1 MTCTL
6 VAGSINMDVVNRVR
20 VHPKPGE
27 TVPGLGLSYD
37 PGGKGANQA
46 VAVARN
52 GGTVRMLAAV
62 GDDTFS
68 TTLLSHLATEG
79 IDTSWIER
87 VSGPAGM
94 AFITV
99 DGHGE
104 NTIIVEG
111 GANAQLSVAHVDA
124 AVRAG
129 VLDGVGT
136 LVVQNEVP
144 STVTLHVMQVAKKA
158 GAWVVFNPAPVTG
171 VTLKW
176 LRDVDIVV
184 VNETEAEALS
194 GVSYADAQ
202 DVLDWVA
209 RVIQVFLDAGA
220 QSAVVTLGGQGSVYG
235 TRVSQWAEG
244 VSDRSVRVGQETF
257 KRNGLCLVRQPAFS
271 VPVVDTTAAGDT
283 FVGAL
288 TAEHSR
294 TGDIAWSLQY
304 ASAAAALAVTKSG
317 AQTSVPTKEEV
328 LAFLDTRCKSQ

>member
-6 VAGSINMDVVNRVR
+6 IAGSINMDVVNRVG

-27 TVPGLGLSYD
+27 TVPGLGLSYN

-68 TTLLSHLATEG
+68 ATLLNHLAAEG

-87 VSGPAGM
+87 YSGPAGM

-111 GANAQLSVAHVDA
+111 GANAQLSVAKVDA
-124 AVRAG
+124 AVSTG
-129 VLDGVGT
+129 VLEGVGT

-144 STVTLHVMQVAKKA
+144 SAVTLHAMQVAKKA
-158 GAWVVFNPAPVTG
+158 GAQVVFNPAPVTG
-171 VTLKW
+171 VTLEW

-194 GVSYADAQ
+194 GVPLGHAEN
-202 DVLDWVA
+202 VVDWVA
-209 RVIQVFLDAGA
+209 HVIQVFLDAGA

-235 TRVSQWAEG
+235 MRVSPFTQG
-244 VSDRSVRVGQETF
+244 VSDRSVKVGQETF
-257 KRNGLCLVRQPAFS
+257 RRNGLFLVCQSAFS

-283 FVGAL
+283 FVGAF
-288 TAEHSR
+288 TAEHSK

-304 ASAAAALAVTKSG
+304 ASAAAALAVTKPG
-317 AQTSVPTKEEV
+317 AQTSVPTKDEV
-328 LAFLDTRCKSQ
+328 LGFLDTHAM